1 MLKDLY
7 LASRQLLKSPA
18 FSAISIL
25 TIALG
30 IGANTAVFSVMNAV
44 LLRFLPVPN
53 PQQLV
58 LFHLKNQPLTTSQ
71 SGYSDESLSLP
82 VFRAMRTR
90 HDVFS
95 DVVAFAPLGFG
106 KVPVRFGPEPDQ
118 AHGELVSGNYFSG
131 LGVQPY
137 LGRAFTLQDEGE
149 NAPVAVLSYRWWSS
163 RFDGRRDILGRTL
176 YVKGAAFTII
186 GIAAPGFDGA
196 DPGQPQMD
204 FWIPLQKSVALN
216 PWGEGSD
223 ETLYG
228 SPNFLCLL
236 MIGRLNLGIAPEQA
250 AYILT
255 PLFRRTLADA
265 SPVDPRDRK
274 PELVFSDVRGIE
286 TLREDYEHPLH
297 ILMTMVALVLLIASA
312 NVAMLLL
319 LRNAAKERE
328 FAVRRALGATARV
341 LFGYLISESLLLVAA
356 GCALAWF
363 FARTATEA
371 LTRWSGL
378 TFAVE
383 PDRGVLLFMVAI
395 SMVVALA
402 FGLVPMRI
410 VSRLPLALTLRA
422 SGAASANTD
431 RRRFWGR
438 RLVVALQIS
447 MCAVLLFGGELLYA
461 TLHNLEKSDLGMR
474 TTGVLV
480 FGVTPQSNVQTDAEA
495 IRLHLR
501 ILQALR
507 ALPGVDHATVS
518 GVRLGTG
525 GSANDGILVDGRNPL
540 PSKPTAPSRGNL
552 VGSDFFH
559 TLGIPLQLGRDFSEA
574 DISGPNKVAIINQ
587 TFADRYLPHVNPL
600 GHQIAPFESP
610 KSIYTIV
617 GVARN
622 SRYTGVRE
630 HDAPTAYLPFT
641 KASGISEMQ
650 YEIHSLSDPR
660 TLLPQATKIVH
671 GVDPNLPLENP
682 VTQREQ
688 FETTISQERLIA
700 RLSVCFGALAMFL
713 VLVGLYGTISYS
725 ISRRTTEIGVRMALG
740 GQRRE
745 VLGMVVRESG
755 FLALL
760 GLGIGL
766 PIAFALGHTLQSM
779 LFGLSSAD
787 PFACLAALAGIVAVT
802 LLATVVPA
810 RRATMLDPLKA
821 LRAE

>member
-7 LASRQLLKSPA
+7 YAGRQLLKAPA
-18 FSAISIL
+18 FTVISVL

-71 SGYSDESLSLP
+71 SGYDDESLSLP

-95 DVVAFAPLGFG
+95 DVVAFAPLAFG
-106 KVPVRFGPEPDQ
+106 KVSVRFGAEPEQ

-131 LGVQPY
+131 LGVQPF
-137 LGRAFTLQDEGE
+137 LGRAFTMEDERQ
-149 NAPVAVLSYRWWSS
+149 NAPVAILSYRWWDS
-163 RFDGRRDILGRTL
+163 RFNRSRDILGRTL
-176 YVKGAAFTII
+176 YVKGVALTIV
-186 GIAAPGFDGA
+186 GIAGPGFDGA
-196 DPGQPQMD
+196 DPGQPRME

-228 SPNFLCLL
+228 SPNFLCLM
-236 MIGRLNLGIAPEQA
+236 MIGRLNRGISPEQA
-250 AYILT
+250 AARLT
-255 PLFRRTLADA
+255 PLFRRTMAAA
-265 SPVDPRDRK
+265 SPIDSRDRK
-274 PELVFSDVRGIE
+274 PELVFSDVRGIG

-297 ILMTMVALVLLIASA
+297 ILMTMVGLVLLIASA

-328 FAVRRALGATARV
+328 FALRRALGATARV

-356 GCALAWF
+356 GCALGWF
-363 FARTATEA
+363 FAQSATEA

-378 TFAVE
+378 EFAVE
-383 PDRGVLLFMVAI
+383 PDRGVLLFMIAI
-395 SMVVALA
+395 SAVVAVA

-422 SGAASANTD
+422 SGAATANTD

-438 RLVVALQIS
+438 KLVVALQIS

-461 TLHNLEKSDLGMR
+461 TLRNLESRDLGMR
-474 TTGVLV
+474 TAGVLV
-480 FGVTPQSNVQTDAEA
+480 FGITPQSNIQTDAEA

-507 ALPGVDHATVS
+507 SLPGVDYASVS
-518 GVRLGTG
+518 DVRLGVG
-525 GSANDGILVDGRNPL
+525 GSDNNGVLVDGRNPL
-540 PSKPTAPSRGNL
+540 PAKPIAPSRGNL
-552 VGSDFFH
+552 VGSDFLH
-559 TLGIPLQLGRDFSEA
+559 TLGIPLQLGRDFDEA
-574 DISGPNKVAIINQ
+574 DISGPIKVAIINQ

-600 GHQIAPFESP
+600 GHQIAPFDSP
-610 KSIYTIV
+610 KSVYTIV

-622 SRYTGVRE
+622 SRYTGVKE

-641 KASGISEMQ
+641 KVHGISEMQ
-650 YEIHSLSDPR
+650 YEIHTSSDPKA
-660 TLLPQATKIVH
+660 LLPEATKVVH

-682 VTQREQ
+682 ITQREQ

-700 RLSVCFGALAMFL
+700 RLSVCFAALAMFL
-713 VLVGLYGTISYS
+713 VLVGLYGTMSYS

-740 GQRRE
+740 AQRAE
-745 VLGMVVRESG
+745 VLGMVVRETG
-755 FLALL
+755 FIALL
-760 GLGIGL
+760 GLAIGL
-766 PIAFALGHTLQSM
+766 PVAFALGRALQSM

-787 PFACLAALAGIVAVT
+787 PIACLDALSGIALVT
-802 LLATVVPA
+802 LLATIIPA
-810 RRATMLDPLKA
+810 RRAATLDPLKA
-821 LRAE
+821 LRTE